1 MEVYIILICFNVL
14 DYNVAVFKNFLV
26 RAAGKAL
33 GMKSRPRASSR
44 MSSSRRR
51 EEASRV
57 CDKRHATS
65 ECLHDGPAW
74 DGGLQVLVN

>member
-33 GMKSRPRASSR
+33 GMKSRPRAECHHQ
-44 MSSSRRR
+44 
-51 EEASRV
+51 EEEKKQQHPTSCV
-57 CDKRHATS
+57 CDNKR
-65 ECLHDGPAW
+65 
-74 DGGLQVLVN
+74 QVSKGVREAFKP